1 MAELNA
7 HQSSENIIV
16 TINSQER
23 TLPAE
28 MNLTQ
33 LIELL
38 KLEPR
43 YLAIE
48 LNGQVISRKLH
59 ATTRLTEG
67 DVLEVVTLVGGG

>member
-7 HQSSENIIV
+7 HQSSKEIIV

-23 TLPAE
+23 SLPAE

-48 LNGQVISRKLH
+48 LNGRVISRKLH
-59 ATTRLTEG
+59 ATTRLAAG

>member
-7 HQSSENIIV
+7 QQSPGEIVV

-23 TLPAE
+23 SLPVE

>member
-7 HQSSENIIV
+7 QQSPGEIIV
-16 TINSQER
+16 TINSEER
-23 TLPAE
+23 SLPAE
-28 MNLTQ
+28 MNLIQ

-59 ATTRLTEG
+59 ATTRLTAG

>member
-1 MAELNA
+1 MAQLNA
-7 HQSSENIIV
+7 QQSPGEIVV

-23 TLPAE
+23 SLPAE
-28 MNLTQ
+28 MNLIQ

>member
-7 HQSSENIIV
+7 QQSPGEIVV

-23 TLPAE
+23 SLPVE

-48 LNGQVISRKLH
+48 LNGQVLSRKLH

>member
-7 HQSSENIIV
+7 QQSPGEIVV

-23 TLPAE
+23 SLPAE
-28 MNLTQ
+28 MNLIQ
-33 LIELL
+33 LIEVL

-59 ATTRLTEG
+59 ATTRLAAG